1 MMLRGDDLSVMQCND
16 KWRSLKTSFWA
27 FIFPLAD
34 DWDAAV
40 ASLLQVTPLFSHSL
54 WSNTVRCY
62 IISTDETQPEVT
74 VFIRVSTSQ
83 IYAHLYAVLFPMWC
97 WFRNLSNT
105 SWKL

>member
-16 KWRSLKTSFWA
+16 VKISKTSFL
-27 FIFPLAD
+27 FFLSLAD

-62 IISTDETQPEVT
+62 IISTDETQPEVNIF
-74 VFIRVSTSQ
+74 VRVSTSQ
-83 IYAHLYAVLFPMWC
+83 TCAPLYTVLFPV
-97 WFRNLSNT
+97 
-105 SWKL
+105 